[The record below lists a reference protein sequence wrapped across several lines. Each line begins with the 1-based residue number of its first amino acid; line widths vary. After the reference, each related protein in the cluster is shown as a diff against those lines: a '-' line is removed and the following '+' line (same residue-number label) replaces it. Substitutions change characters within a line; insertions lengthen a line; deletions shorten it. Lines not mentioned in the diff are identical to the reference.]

1 MKINM
6 PVTSHEVQLREG
18 SIILTKTDMKGI
30 ITYVN
35 RDFVEI
41 SGFSQSE
48 LIGQNHNIVR
58 HPDMPPEAFADLWE
72 NLKAGRP
79 WTGLVKNRCKNG
91 DFYWVVANVAP
102 IVEDGRI
109 AGYVSVRS
117 KPDRRQI
124 EAAEGAYRMFKEGR
138 AKGLCISGGKVV
150 KNNLLGR
157 VKNMFMKLNV
167 GKRLGGI
174 IGLAVLIAFLM
185 AILGIVGLSQSTESL
200 RTVYEDRMVPVKDLA
215 KISNLMLDNRLNLR
229 AALSEVRIATTD
241 NQPGIEMD
249 QTLANASGERIRK
262 NIADINELW
271 KAYMATYLTPEEK
284 TLAEKFAESRGKF
297 VSESLVPAT
306 ATLLA
311 NDYEAT
317 KTLAVK
323 ARELSAVAENDLSA
337 LVKLQF
343 DIAEAEYKAGI
354 KRYEQSRLI
363 AFGALGV
370 SVVLLLWLGILLIRS
385 ITRPLEQAIDV
396 FKKISDGKYDTPID
410 IVGQDEISKVLMAL
424 KAMQVKLGFDIIE
437 AKRIADENLRIKI
450 ALDNV
455 ATSVMIADNDRN
467 IIYMN
472 KSIATM
478 MSHAEAEMRK
488 ALPGFSAATLQG
500 SNIDQF
506 HKNPSHQKNLL
517 ATFTSNYKTQIN
529 VGPLTFALSANP
541 VINEKGERLG
551 SVVEWN
557 NRTAEVAVEKE
568 VAGLVDAAVMGDFT
582 IRLGLEGK
590 EGFLRNL
597 TEGMNKLMATSESA
611 LSEIQRV
618 LNALAKGDLTETI
631 SNEYFGTFGQLKNDS
646 NATVENL
653 RSLVE
658 QIRSATDSINTG
670 AKEIAAGNMDLS
682 QRTEEQASSLEETAS
697 SMEELASTVKQ
708 NAENAKQANQMAAAA
723 SVVAVKGGT
732 VVGEVVTTM
741 SAINESSRKI
751 VDIISVID
759 GIAFQTNILALNAAV
774 EAARAGEQGRGFA
787 VVAAEVRNLAQRSA
801 AAAKEIQQLI
811 SNSVEKVDGGTK
823 LVEEAGKT
831 MEEIV
836 TSVKRVTDIMAEIT
850 AASVEQSAGIDQVN
864 QAVTQMDEVTQ
875 QNAALVEQAAAAA
888 ESLEEQAQGL
898 LESVSVFKLSTAS
911 SVIARR
917 APSSPVAVAS
927 PRLNATRAVT
937 AAKLPTRG
945 KVSPP
950 KTSNNEDWEEF

>member
-6 PVTSHEVQLREG
+6 PVTSHEVHLREG
-18 SIILTKTDMKGI
+18 DIILTRTDMKGV

-41 SGFSQSE
+41 SGFSESE

-102 IVEDGRI
+102 IVEGGRI

-117 KPDRRQI
+117 KPTRQQI

-150 KNNLLGR
+150 KGNLLGK
-157 VKNMFMKLNV
+157 VKNMFMKLNI
-167 GKRLGGI
+167 GKRLGGLI
-174 IGLAVLIAFLM
+174 SLAVLISFLL
-185 AILGIVGLSQSTESL
+185 AILGIVGLSASTESL
-200 RTVYEDRMVPVKDLA
+200 RTVYEDRMESVKDLEE
-215 KISNLMLDNRLNLR
+215 ISIRMLDNRLSVR
-229 AALSEVRIATTD
+229 TALSEVNIAIID

-249 QTLANASGERIRK
+249 QTLAKASAERIRK
-262 NIADINELW
+262 NIADIGELW
-271 KAYMATYLTPEEK
+271 KAYMATSLTPEEK
-284 TLAEKFAESRGKF
+284 MLAEKFTESSGKLIN
-297 VSESLVPAT
+297 EAMVPAT
-306 ATLLA
+306 VALLA
-311 NDYEAT
+311 NDYAAT
-317 KTLAVK
+317 KNMLAK
-323 ARELSAVAENDLSA
+323 QRELVAVAESNLSA

-343 DIAEAEYKAGI
+343 DVAEAEYKGAI
-354 KRYEQSRLI
+354 KRYEQTRLI
-363 AFGALGV
+363 AFGSLGV
-370 SVVLLLWLGILLIRS
+370 SVVLLLWLGFLLTRS
-385 ITRPLEQAIDV
+385 ITRPLTQVIDV

-424 KAMQVKLGFDIIE
+424 KGMQVKLGFDIIE

-455 ATSVMIADNDRN
+455 ATNVMIADNDRN
-467 IIYMN
+467 IIYLN
-472 KSIATM
+472 KSVVTM
-478 MSHAEAEMRK
+478 MSHAEAELRK
-488 ALPGFSAATLQG
+488 ALPGFSVAALQG

-517 ATFTSNYKTQIN
+517 ATFTSTYKTQIN
-529 VGPLTFALSANP
+529 IGPLTFSLAANP
-541 VINEKGERLG
+541 VINEKGDRLG
-551 SVVEWN
+551 SVLEWN
-557 NRTAEVAVEKE
+557 NRTIEVAVEKE
-568 VAGLVDAAVMGDFT
+568 LAGLVDAAVMGDFT
-582 IRLGLEGK
+582 IRLDLEDK

-597 TEGMNKLMATSESA
+597 TEGMNKLMATSEAA

-618 LNALAKGDLTETI
+618 LHAISEGDLTETI
-631 SNEYFGTFGQLKNDS
+631 SNEYFGTFGQLKNDA
-646 NATVENL
+646 NATVESL

-898 LESVSVFKLSTAS
+898 LESVSVFKLSTATS
-911 SVIARR
+911 AIARR
-917 APSSPVAVAS
+917 APASPVAAAS
-927 PRLNATRAVT
+927 PRLNATSAVT